1 MITANQIDAALGL
14 LGIKRSNLAD
24 ALGIKVATF
33 NTYFTGTEMKPGR
46 NATIQKWFENA
57 GLMFTKNGGIDI
69 NKDDVVLYEGKQGF
83 IAFMRDV
90 LEVSKKGNPDICVS
104 NVDESNWQNN
114 IGDFHQEYI
123 DERAKL
129 NIPPSKILVKTG
141 DDYHTASEFAEYRES
156 PEGVF
161 TANVS
166 SYAYE
171 DKLALINFADKPVS
185 VVVLNNT
192 RFSKEF
198 RSTFNYIWKDAKR
211 AE

>member
-1 MITANQIDAALGL
+1 MITSNQIDAALGL

-24 ALGIKVATF
+24 ALGIKIATF
-33 NTYFTGTEMKPGR
+33 NTYFSGTAMKPGR
-46 NATIQKWFENA
+46 NAEIQKWFENA
-57 GLMFTKNGGIDI
+57 GLVFTKNGGIDV
-69 NKDDVVLYEGKQGF
+69 NKDDIVTYQGQQGF

-90 LEVSKKGNPDICVS
+90 LAVSQKGNPNICVS
-104 NVDESNWQNN
+104 NVDEKNWQNN

-129 NIPPSKILVKTG
+129 TIPPSRILVKTG
-141 DDYHTASEFAEYRES
+141 DDYHTASQFAEYRES
-156 PEGVF
+156 PKGVF
-161 TANVS
+161 TPNIS
-166 SYAYE
+166 SYAYG

-185 VVVLNNT
+185 VIVLNNA

-198 RSTFNYIWKDAKR
+198 RATFEYIWKDAKR